1 MALAARKQDTKTN
14 EATVEQKGEVAK
26 TETKKPETEAKIATA
41 PAPEVKVEAPKIE
54 APALA
59 DPHAE
64 ERAKFVKMST
74 QEVWNFFGG
83 QDARGNINKAIRHL
97 TAIGFDRASV
107 AKITGKRYQHVRN
120 VLVEDARAKTEAEN
134 RLKAR
139 TATVTK

>member
-14 EATVEQKGEVAK
+14 EATVEQKVEVAK
-26 TETKKPETEAKIATA
+26 TETKKPEAATTQA
-41 PAPEVKVEAPKIE
+41 VEVKVEAPKVE

-64 ERAKFVKMST
+64 ERAKFVKMTT

-134 RLKAR
+134 RLKAK